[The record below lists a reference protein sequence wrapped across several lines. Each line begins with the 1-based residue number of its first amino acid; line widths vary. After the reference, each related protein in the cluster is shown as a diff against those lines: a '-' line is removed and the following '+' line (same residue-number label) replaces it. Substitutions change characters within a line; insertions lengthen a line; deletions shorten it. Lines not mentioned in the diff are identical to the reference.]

1 MRFFKVPRDRIGVLI
16 GPDGKTKDYVEK
28 MLGVRYLID
37 SKTGDVEVDDR
48 GAQDPLAQMK
58 AVAIG
63 RAIGRGFKPEVAYSL
78 MSDDVYL
85 TVLDVHDYVPKDPA
99 HVRRIMARIVGTDGR
114 TRRHIEEQTGCHI
127 SVYGHTV
134 SIIGNLDGHDVAK
147 EACEMVLGGAEHSSV
162 YKFLEAKRR
171 AARLAEFGF

>member
-16 GPDGKTKDYVEK
+16 GPDGKTKEYVEK
-28 MLGVRYLID
+28 MLGVELLID

-48 GAQDPLAQMK
+48 QAEDPLAQMK
-58 AVAIG
+58 AANIV

-78 MSDDVYL
+78 MSDEVYL
-85 TVLDVHDYVPKDPA
+85 TVLDVHDYVPKDPG
-99 HVRRIMARIVGTDGR
+99 HVRRIVARIVGSDGR
-114 TRRHIEEQTGCHI
+114 TRRHIEELTGCHL

-134 SIIGNLDGHDVAK
+134 SIIGNLEGHDVAR
-147 EACEMVLGGAEHSSV
+147 EACEMILSGAEHASV

-171 AARLAEFGF
+171 AARLAEFGY